1 MSIHKINNLFSEQD
15 LDSLALLIESAENLN
30 IDKDLGRSH
39 LYFNLKDIPE
49 HILDKITQ
57 TVNSIS
63 DKPLVIDHIRYVE
76 YSSKY
81 GDSNLPPHVD
91 GDRNN
96 LVVDYQLKSNIS
108 WDLGINTELYPLEDN
123 SALIFNANTN
133 IHWRPYKRFQ
143 DDEYIRM
150 IFFRFYDPVN
160 RPDYSY
166 LPKYLDHEMFIDA
179 HMVRDSL
186 KDSTVF

>member
-1 MSIHKINNLFSEQD
+1 MSIHKINNLFSEQE
-15 LDSLALLIESAENLN
+15 LESLSMLIESMGSLEV
-30 IDKDLGRSH
+30 DKALGRTKV
-39 LYFNLKDIPE
+39 YFNLKDIPNQIIE
-49 HILDKITQ
+49 KITQ

-63 DKPLVIDHIRYVE
+63 DQPLVIDHAIYVE
-76 YSSKY
+76 YSSEH

-96 LVVDYQLKSNIS
+96 LVVDYQLESNIS
-108 WDLGINTELYPLEDN
+108 WDLGINTELHPLEDN

-143 DDEYIRM
+143 DGEYIRM

-166 LPKYLDHEMFIDA
+166 LPKYTDHEVFKDA
-179 HMVRDSL
+179 HMVRDNL

>member
-1 MSIHKINNLFSEQD
+1 M
-15 LDSLALLIESAENLN
+15 LIESMGSLEV
-30 IDKDLGRSH
+30 DKVLGRTQV
-39 LYFNLKDIPE
+39 YFNLKDIPNQIIE
-49 HILDKITQ
+49 KMTQ
-57 TVNSIS
+57 TVNSLS
-63 DKPLVIDHIRYVE
+63 DQPLVIDHITYVE
-76 YSSKY
+76 YSSEY
-81 GDSNLPPHVD
+81 GESNLPPHFD

-143 DDEYIRM
+143 DGEYIRM

-166 LPKYLDHEMFIDA
+166 LPKYLDHEVFRDA
-179 HMVRDSL
+179 NMVRDSL
-186 KDSTVF
+186 KDVPF